1 MPVWWKY
8 GEVVN
13 ALSLAGAAAEHF
25 KQELLRCLASGRVAA
40 LSDFVIYSGG
50 TQMVREE
57 YVAIPASYWRAPRTL
72 FSEGKRLNFRPEI
85 NKLFNPAVA
94 PPEGYGA
101 DSLEYWAADCFSIS
115 YLGDDL
121 VREFQ
126 LPVAEPV
133 APTIAEAKPSVR
145 GRKPDRE
152 KWQAFAAALAVVA
165 AKGGKGGDALEL
177 GGAGSDVF
185 DEVVR
190 VIQARLG
197 ADADH
202 FDISHVQGTIG
213 LAQGWMKHGVP
224 DPLKD

>member
-8 GEVVN
+8 GEVLN
-13 ALSLAGAAAEHF
+13 ALNVAGTAAEHF

-50 TQMVREE
+50 SQMVREE
-57 YVAIPASYWRAPRTL
+57 YVTIPASYWRAPRTL
-72 FSEGKRLNFRPEI
+72 FTEGKRLSFRPEI
-85 NKLFNPAVA
+85 NKLFNPAVSA
-94 PPEGYGA
+94 PEGYGA
-101 DSLEYWAADCFSIS
+101 DHLDLWAADCFSLS

-126 LPVAEPV
+126 IPVAKPATPRAE
-133 APTIAEAKPSVR
+133 EAKPSVR

-152 KWQAFAAALAVVA
+152 KWRAFAAALAVVA
-165 AKGGKGGDALEL
+165 AKGDKGGEALEL

-202 FDISHVQGTIG
+202 FDISHVQGTIA
-213 LAQGWMKHGVP
+213 LAQDWMKYGVP
-224 DPLKD
+224 DPMKD